1 MDEHPQPGQAFMSAL
16 VTEHFV
22 LQSARSTTS
31 EAVGRSAV
39 YLTCVSSSPGRLRVL
54 RRRHPPPGA
63 AAGNLAVD
71 TLEEIIAAAERGIQR
86 IRATPH
92 LPFSFLRH
100 RGLSRW

>member
-22 LQSARSTTS
+22 LH
-31 EAVGRSAV
+31 
-39 YLTCVSSSPGRLRVL
+39 PGRLRVL

-100 RGLSRW
+100 CGLSRW